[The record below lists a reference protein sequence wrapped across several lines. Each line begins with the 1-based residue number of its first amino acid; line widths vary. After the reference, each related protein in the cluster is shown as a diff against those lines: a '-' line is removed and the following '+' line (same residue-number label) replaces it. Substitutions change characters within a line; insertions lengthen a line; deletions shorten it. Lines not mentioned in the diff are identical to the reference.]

1 MKLVT
6 FLNGNDQ
13 ERAGIL
19 IEDDQKI
26 LDLRSSNEMNGRSLR
41 RPKKVSVAAG
51 FILAIWAK
59 LTLKAISHSKTVPK
73 TLLFQAALTSIPVR
87 SKRSYYNMTAY

>member
-41 RPKKVSVAAG
+41 
-51 FILAIWAK
+51 
-59 LTLKAISHSKTVPK
+59 
-73 TLLFQAALTSIPVR
+73 
-87 SKRSYYNMTAY
+87 SYYNMTAY